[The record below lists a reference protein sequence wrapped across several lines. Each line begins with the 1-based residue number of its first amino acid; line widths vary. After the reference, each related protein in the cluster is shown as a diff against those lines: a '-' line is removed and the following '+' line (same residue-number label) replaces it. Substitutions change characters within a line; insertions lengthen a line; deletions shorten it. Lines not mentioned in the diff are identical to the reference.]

1 MAYRLST
8 DTRNKA
14 CDAIVD
20 DIDTGGGAGKIL
32 IRTGTQPTN
41 VGDAD
46 TGTLLGTLTFTATAF
61 GNSATGTATAAA
73 ITSDT
78 SADNSGTAGHFR
90 IKDFADNIH
99 SDGTCALGSGDLS
112 FDNNV
117 IVAGGVIAITSFTI
131 TVPIQ

>member
-1 MAYRLST
+1 MSYRLST

-20 DIDTGGGAGKIL
+20 DVDSGGGAGTIA
-32 IRTGTQPTN
+32 IRTGAQPTN

-46 TGTLLGTLTFTATAF
+46 TGTLLGTLTFSATAF
-61 GNSATGTATAAA
+61 GSASSGVATAAS
-73 ITSDT
+73 ISNDS
-78 SADNSGTAGHFR
+78 SADASGTAAHFR
-90 IKDFADNIH
+90 IKDSAGNIH
-99 SDGTCALGSGDLS
+99 SDGTCGQGSGDLS

-117 IVAGGVIAITSFTI
+117 IVAGGVIAISSMTV

>member
-1 MAYRLST
+1 MAFRLST

-20 DIDTGGGAGKIL
+20 DIDAGGGAGTIA
-32 IRTGTQPTN
+32 IRTGAQPTN

-46 TGTLLGTLTFTATAF
+46 TGTLLGTLTFSATAF
-61 GNSATGTATAAA
+61 GSSVSGTATAAA

-78 SADNSGTAGHFR
+78 TADASGTAGHFR
-90 IKDFADNIH
+90 IKDSAGNIVA
-99 SDGTCALGSGDLS
+99 DGTCGQGSGDLS
-112 FDNNV
+112 FDNAA
-117 IVAGGVIAITSFTI
+117 IVAGGVIAISSFTV

>member
-1 MAYRLST
+1 MAFRLST

-20 DIDTGGGAGKIL
+20 DIDAGSGAGTIA
-32 IRTGTQPTN
+32 IRTSTQPTN

-46 TGTLLGTLTFTATAF
+46 NGTLLGTLTFSDPAF
-61 GNSATGTATAAA
+61 GSSSSGTATASS

-78 SADNSGTAGHFR
+78 NADNSGTAGHFR
-90 IKDFADNIH
+90 IKDSDGNIVA
-99 SDGTCALGSGDLS
+99 DGTCGLGSGDLS

-117 IVAGGVIAITSFTI
+117 IVAGGTIAISSFTV
-131 TVPIQ
+131 TVPIS